1 MKKLLFVTVLVVSA
15 CGNSEPPKAPEG
27 AALAADAAASAASAS
42 PVAKDAGAMTPD
54 KK

>member
-1 MKKLLFVTVLVVSA
+1 MKKLLFVTVLVAA

-27 AALAADAAASAASAS
+27 AAPAADAAAPAADVV
-42 PVAKDAGAMTPD
+42 PAKDAGAMVPD